1 MSGRMTKPN
10 KRPGYPVC
18 ICKGNGQIELYDPSA
33 WRRAEWKRIQRIEK
47 EEKAHASQSRNEKIC
62 D

>member
-1 MSGRMTKPN
+1 MSGATKPN

-33 WRRAEWKRIQRIEK
+33 WRRAEWQRIRRIEK
-47 EEKAHASQSRNEKIC
+47 EEKARVSKSRNEKIC

>member
-1 MSGRMTKPN
+1 MSGATKPN

-18 ICKGNGQIELYDPSA
+18 ICKGNGEIELYDPSA
-33 WRRAEWKRIQRIEK
+33 WRRAEWKRIRQIEK
-47 EEKAHASQSRNEKIC
+47 EEKARVAESRNKKVC

>member
-1 MSGRMTKPN
+1 MSGATKPN

-33 WRRAEWKRIQRIEK
+33 WRRAEWQRIRRIEK
-47 EEKAHASQSRNEKIC
+47 EEKARVAESRNKKVC

>member
-1 MSGRMTKPN
+1 MSGATKPN

-18 ICKGNGQIELYDPSA
+18 ICKGNGEIELYDPSA
-33 WRRAEWKRIQRIEK
+33 WRRAEWQRIRRIEK
-47 EEKAHASQSRNEKIC
+47 EEKARVAESRNKKFC